1 MAASSIGDTL
11 FSKTQQRVLGLLFG
25 KPDQSFYLNE
35 MVRLA
40 NMGKGTI
47 KRELERMTAAGL
59 LTVTTIGNQHHYQAN
74 TASPIYHELL
84 GITRKTFGLSD
95 VIRTALVP
103 LDARIDWAFI
113 YGSIAKEQET
123 AQSDIDL
130 MVVSDTLA
138 YADLMAAL
146 LEAEAV
152 LGRPINPSIYTTQ
165 QFNDRLLAN
174 NAFVT
179 RVMQQP
185 KLWIKGSEDGIGKT
199 G

>member
-1 MAASSIGDTL
+1 MAVSSIGDTL

-74 TASPIYHELL
+74 IACPIYHELL

-103 LDARIDWAFI
+103 LDASIDRAFI
-113 YGSIAKEQET
+113 YGSIAKEQAT

-130 MVVSDTLA
+130 MVVSDTL
-138 YADLMAAL
+138 
-146 LEAEAV
+146 V
-152 LGRPINPSIYTTQ
+152 S
-165 QFNDRLLAN
+165 
-174 NAFVT
+174 
-179 RVMQQP
+179 
-185 KLWIKGSEDGIGKT
+185 
-199 G
+199 